1 VGAGDIGIGG
11 GGGMGEDGTSVA
23 AEISQSLRFYDDGMK
38 EIWHMWSSFRCG
50 NVLKPTCSFSS
61 FIMHC
66 ASLVS
71 TNCCFWL
78 ASSKRLFCAIS
89 VLKSQNTE
97 RLPRQA
103 RDKHT
108 GKVDKETFLFRSENK
123 MNELKEHAS
132 RARTADDD
140 ERSVHPYFE
149 DIRKTARQERCAEN
163 AFP

>member
-1 VGAGDIGIGG
+1 V
-11 GGGMGEDGTSVA
+11 ELLSVRERLEA
-23 AEISQSLRFYDDGMK
+23 DVLLQLIHNALRFACLDQLLLLASLLHSLR
-38 EIWHMWSSFRCG
+38 ISC
-50 NVLKPTCSFSS
+50 
-61 FIMHC
+61 
-66 ASLVS
+66 
-71 TNCCFWL
+71 
-78 ASSKRLFCAIS
+78 LFCAIS